1 LIGIALGVESPSR
14 IHESIPKAIRTRQA
28 EKIQRFRMRKQKPI
42 DQMILFELI
51 KNSRISD
58 RQLAKKLGVSQPTV
72 SRRRASLEK
81 EMFDGYTVVPKWD
94 KLGYELL
101 AITLVKAKPIFSS
114 QEKYKA
120 VSKRGFEWLSNQH
133 NVLMGGAIE
142 GMGFNS
148 HMISVHKSYSDYN
161 EFLHTLRLE
170 MGDLIDDVQTLLVDL
185 VAKDRLKPLHL
196 KYLAEANK

>member
-1 LIGIALGVESPSR
+1 M
-14 IHESIPKAIRTRQA
+14 
-28 EKIQRFRMRKQKPI
+28 MRKQKPV
-42 DQMILFELI
+42 DLMILSELL
-51 KNSRISD
+51 KNSRVSD

-101 AITLVKAKPIFSS
+101 AITLIKTKPVFSS
-114 QEKYKA
+114 KEKYDA
-120 VSKRGFEWLSNQH
+120 VNKRGFGWLSNQP

-148 HMISVHKSYSDYN
+148 FMISVHKSYTDYN
-161 EFLHTLRLE
+161 EFLHKLRLD

-185 VAKDRLKPLHL
+185 VAKSRLKPLHL
-196 KYLAEANK
+196 RYLAEANK

>member
-1 LIGIALGVESPSR
+1 M
-14 IHESIPKAIRTRQA
+14 K
-28 EKIQRFRMRKQKPI
+28 KQKPV
-42 DQMILFELI
+42 DLRILNELI
-51 KNSRISD
+51 RNSRISD

-72 SRRRASLEK
+72 SRRRANLEK
-81 EMFDGYTVVPKWD
+81 EMFDGYTIVPKWD

-101 AITLVKAKPIFSS
+101 AITLIKTKPVFSS
-114 QEKYKA
+114 KEKYVA
-120 VSKRGFEWLSNQH
+120 VNKRGFEWLGNQP

-161 EFLHTLRLE
+161 EFLHTLRLD

-185 VAKDRLKPLHL
+185 VAENRLKPFHF